1 MAKQG
6 LPLCSW
12 AVELFWRAGSPD
24 RLAPQ
29 DWGTSC
35 VQAGLVGESHGGG
48 CLPSGGEASPLAW
61 QVASGQA
68 CMGCGRGNALGSSAV
83 Y

>member
-1 MAKQG
+1 MVRQD
-6 LPLCSW
+6 LLWCFW
-12 AVELFWRAGSPD
+12 AAELFLRLSGAGQ
-24 RLAPQ
+24 LAPQ